1 MTLLPEKTEG
11 RPEKTEGGS
20 EKTEGRPGEN
30 IDLTELWHN
39 PWPILKRLRDD
50 EPVAWVPAAD
60 RYLVTRYD
68 DVTTVEQNP
77 EIFIANERD
86 SLLYRVMGHPFMR
99 KDGEVHKNE
108 RRAVDAP
115 LKPNTIKRHWN
126 AIFQRNTDELL
137 DALAARDGE
146 AELVRDLFGPLASR
160 NLAYILG
167 FLTEDDERPRDYF
180 DESLQR
186 WSQTMMDA
194 VGNYLDVPE
203 IWQKADDSV
212 KHIDEEIDRT
222 VARVREH
229 PDDSVISSAVHSDY
243 DMPMDALRAA
253 IKVII
258 GGGINEPR
266 DAMGVATFALLTHPG
281 IRARVEADASL
292 WRRVFEETIR
302 WVAPISMYPKMVD
315 QETQLGGVTLKPGDK
330 IGVCVGSANRDE
342 RVFEHPDRFDID
354 REFMNH
360 HAFGAGAHFCA
371 GAWVARSSV
380 SQIALPDLFRRFPG
394 LQLKPGSDPQG
405 GGWVFRG
412 MLELPVV
419 W

>member
-1 MTLLPEKTEG
+1 MTTLSDETMGK
-11 RPEKTEGGS
+11 
-20 EKTEGRPGEN
+20 PGES
-30 IDLTELWHN
+30 IDLTEMWHD
-39 PWPILKRLRDD
+39 PWPILKRLREE

-77 EIFIANERD
+77 EIFVANERG

-99 KDGEVHKNE
+99 KDGEEHRNE
-108 RRAVDAP
+108 RRSVDGP
-115 LKPNTIKRHWN
+115 LKPNTIKNHWN

-137 DALAARDGE
+137 DALAARGGE
-146 AELVRDLFGPLASR
+146 ADLVPDLFGPLAAR
-160 NLAYILG
+160 NLAYVLG
-167 FLTEDDERPRDYF
+167 FLGDDDERAPDFF
-180 DESLQR
+180 DERLQV

-203 IWQKADDSV
+203 VWAKAEDSV
-212 KHIDEEIDRT
+212 TQIDEEIDRA
-222 VARVREH
+222 VARVRRT
-229 PDDSVISSAVHSDY
+229 PDNSVISAAVHSDY
-243 DMPMDALRAA
+243 DMPMDSLRAA
-253 IKVII
+253 VKVII

-266 DAMGVATFALLTHPG
+266 DAMGVASYALLTHPD
-281 IRARVEADASL
+281 IRARVEADGTL

-302 WVAPISMYPKMVD
+302 WVAPISMYPKMVAK
-315 QETQLGGVTLKPGDK
+315 ETELGGVELKPGDK

-342 RVFEHPDRFDID
+342 RVFENPDAFDID
-354 REFMNH
+354 REFVNH

-371 GAWVARSSV
+371 GAWVARASV
-380 SQIALPDLFRRFPG
+380 AQIALPDLFRRFPT
-394 LQLKPGSDPQG
+394 LRIAPGAEPKA